1 MHDLLR
7 DDPSID
13 KSAVVNSRTIK
24 GLDLLR
30 NKKQS
35 EDEDEMEESDG
46 PAKLGSDGEDEEEQ
60 PITPGPAAPAHG
72 DFTAPDTQV
81 CVRFVGGIDADST

>member
-1 MHDLLR
+1 MHDLLQ

-35 EDEDEMEESDG
+35 EDEDEMEESDS
-46 PAKLGSDGEDEEEQ
+46 PAKLCSDLDDEEEQ
-60 PITPGPAAPAHG
+60 QISPRPVVPVCT

-81 CVRFVGGIDADST
+81 GVRFVSGIDADLI